1 MAADD
6 TLISVV
12 IAKLEA
18 NDREMADDAR
28 AALDWITG
36 DEDLELLTQERLQ
49 HFVWYGLPMKWLT
62 DTDHRRRVV
71 EALAQLLDLLDLRRY
86 AAICR
91 SDMTAKILDAY
102 ERSDAEG
109 KKAMRTAVA
118 ASGIHPPHLDDFA
131 WGDVMGWE
139 ESQALSSTADILE
152 LAVAGGEIL
161 PGSRGWKAR
170 QQDLVRAHLTTARI
184 ELKGRTFLDA
194 IRGER
199 LETWLESPRSPS
211 RRQLLEPLINV
222 VRSPVDLPAG
232 IDDPVPPLRWLLGQL
247 VEGQPLTQTGNLG
260 RAFVQDAATRFG
272 WWDFRTPPRTEDE
285 LYDLHQV
292 RHLAQR
298 LGFVRRTGRK
308 LTLTTKGKAAL
319 TDTDRL
325 QRTVARGLLP
335 DHEFAETLGEVT
347 LAVLASNGPVP
358 QDELDRVLIGVVTE
372 VGWRS
377 ASTGQPPDERDI
389 NWGWHQTT
397 NLLHALTLLSVGG
410 GWDDRSYGLT
420 DAGRAIAL
428 EALHQR
434 ATGPRSRPW

>member
-18 NDREMADDAR
+18 DDREMANDAR

-36 DEDLELLTQERLQ
+36 GEDLELLTQERLQ

-109 KKAMRTAVA
+109 KKAMRAAVA

-139 ESQALSSTADILE
+139 ESQARSSTADILE
-152 LAVAGGEIL
+152 LAVAGGEIV

-184 ELKGRTFLDA
+184 ELEGRTFLDA

-199 LETWLESPRSPS
+199 LET
-211 RRQLLEPLINV
+211 
-222 VRSPVDLPAG
+222 
-232 IDDPVPPLRWLLGQL
+232 
-247 VEGQPLTQTGNLG
+247 
-260 RAFVQDAATRFG
+260 
-272 WWDFRTPPRTEDE
+272 
-285 LYDLHQV
+285 
-292 RHLAQR
+292 
-298 LGFVRRTGRK
+298 
-308 LTLTTKGKAAL
+308 
-319 TDTDRL
+319 
-325 QRTVARGLLP
+325 
-335 DHEFAETLGEVT
+335 
-347 LAVLASNGPVP
+347 
-358 QDELDRVLIGVVTE
+358 
-372 VGWRS
+372 
-377 ASTGQPPDERDI
+377 
-389 NWGWHQTT
+389 
-397 NLLHALTLLSVGG
+397 
-410 GWDDRSYGLT
+410 
-420 DAGRAIAL
+420 
-428 EALHQR
+428 
-434 ATGPRSRPW
+434 